1 MKLFSIAARA
11 ALPLILVA
19 GISYDIS
26 MKESDEKFEEEIE
39 DLIIEPVVDQ
49 KNTLTS
55 TWFCPAVH
63 LRRINQKG
71 IEATADLTITN
82 FSAEPVR
89 VAVELVSATSA
100 NKFKVLEVP
109 GFEMR
114 EVELG
119 DVLGEEL
126 VSALIEASAGAVAVT
141 RKFTSELGADESP
154 CTNVLAES
162 LFALGGSSQLGD
174 VNEIV
179 LYNPLS
185 SDAIVDFKFATE
197 AETGIFSVPE
207 LEGVVVP
214 AGGNYRVDVGE
225 AVRRRDTVATWITT
239 RVGKV
244 VADYFQTFDGV
255 DDDRGFS
262 TGLAGSNEALRWT
275 HSLEASDP
283 AKSSY
288 LQVYNPTELV
298 AEITISS
305 GNPEGRTDGQD
316 YLVGPFDVLTL
327 PISMEAPAEGS
338 LEVALNANVLIVESP
353 SRVPVVSG
361 LVTSLKKIMVS
372 HSAGNRTDEALA
384 KRALFVERTISSGT
398 SVPRLEW
405 AIVLSH
411 WENSNTLVTVSN
423 LSGNDTQV
431 KIKDIGGEEID
442 GGLLEANST
451 VRLLYDYV
459 SAALVVSAKH
469 EILVDVIRESKSEKL
484 LSSSPK
490 LGF

>member
-1 MKLFSIAARA
+1 
-11 ALPLILVA
+11 
-19 GISYDIS
+19 
-26 MKESDEKFEEEIE
+26 
-39 DLIIEPVVDQ
+39 
-49 KNTLTS
+49 
-55 TWFCPAVH
+55 
-63 LRRINQKG
+63 
-71 IEATADLTITN
+71 
-82 FSAEPVR
+82 
-89 VAVELVSATSA
+89 
-100 NKFKVLEVP
+100 
-109 GFEMR
+109 
-114 EVELG
+114 
-119 DVLGEEL
+119 
-126 VSALIEASAGAVAVT
+126 
-141 RKFTSELGADESP
+141 
-154 CTNVLAES
+154 
-162 LFALGGSSQLGD
+162 
-174 VNEIV
+174 IV

-262 TGLAGSNEALRWT
+262 TGLAGSNEALRWS
-275 HSLEASDP
+275 HSLEASDH

-298 AEITISS
+298 AEITVSS

-327 PISMEAPAEGS
+327 PIHMEAPAQGS

-353 SRVPVVSG
+353 SGVPVVSG
-361 LVTSLKKIMVS
+361 LVTSLKKIMAS
-372 HSAGNRTDEALA
+372 HSAIDQTDEVPPE
-384 KRALFVERTISSGT
+384 RDLFVERTISSGN
-398 SVPRLEW
+398 SVPRLRW
-405 AIVLSH
+405 AVVLSH

-431 KIKDIGGEEID
+431 KIEDIGGELID
-442 GGLLEANST
+442 SGLLEANST

-459 SAALVVSAKH
+459 SAALVVSAKD

>member
-1 MKLFSIAARA
+1 MKLLSIGARA
-11 ALPLILVA
+11 VLPLLLIA
-19 GISYDIS
+19 GIFYDIS
-26 MKESDEKFEEEIE
+26 VTKSDEKSEAEME
-39 DLIIEPVVDQ
+39 DLITEPVVDQ

-82 FSAEPVR
+82 FSSDPVR
-89 VAVELVSATSA
+89 VAVELVSTTSA
-100 NKFKVLEVP
+100 NEFMVLEVP

-114 EVELG
+114 QIGIG

-126 VSALIEASAGAVAVT
+126 VSALVEASAGAVAVT
-141 RKFTSELGADESP
+141 RKFTSELGTAESA

-162 LFALGGSSQLGD
+162 LFALGGSTQQGD
-174 VNEIV
+174 VNEII

-197 AETGIFSVPE
+197 AETGMFSVPE

-214 AGGNYRVDVGE
+214 AGGNLRVDVGE
-225 AVRRRDTVATWITT
+225 VVRRRETVATWVTT
-239 RVGKV
+239 SVGKV
-244 VADYFQTFDGV
+244 VADYFQTFDGL
-255 DDDRGFS
+255 DNDRGFY
-262 TGLAGSNEALRWT
+262 TGLAGSSEALRWS
-275 HSLEASDP
+275 HYLDASDP
-283 AKSSY
+283 TKSSS

-298 AEITISS
+298 AEITVSS
-305 GNPEGRTDGQD
+305 GNSEGRTDGQD

-327 PISMEAPAEGS
+327 PIAIESPAEES
-338 LEVALNANVLIVESP
+338 HEVAPNANVLIVESP
-353 SRVPVVSG
+353 SGVPVVSG
-361 LVTSLKKIMVS
+361 LITSLKEIMAP
-372 HSAGNRTDEALA
+372 HSAGNQTDEEVA
-384 KRALFVERTISSGT
+384 KGASFVERTVSLGT
-398 SVPRLEW
+398 SVSRQRW
-405 AIVLSH
+405 TVVLSP
-411 WENSNTLVTVSN
+411 WENSNTYITVSN

-431 KIKDIGGEEID
+431 KIEDIGGEEID

-459 SAALVVSAKH
+459 SAALLVSAKD
-469 EILVDVIRESKSEKL
+469 EILIDVIRESKTEKL